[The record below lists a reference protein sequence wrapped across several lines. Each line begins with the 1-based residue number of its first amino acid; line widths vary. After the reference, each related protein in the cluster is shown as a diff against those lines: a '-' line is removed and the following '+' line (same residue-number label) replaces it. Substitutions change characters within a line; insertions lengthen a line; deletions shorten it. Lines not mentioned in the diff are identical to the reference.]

1 MDGRRTDAR
10 AWVYYKLTSCEPDG
24 SGELIINRDLEKKAS
39 LMLKSGRGN
48 RVQFIF
54 YFFVL

>member
-1 MDGRRTDAR
+1 MKFGCDSREEVRKIVDGRRTDAR

-39 LMLKSGRGN
+39 LM
-48 RVQFIF
+48 
-54 YFFVL
+54 